1 MPWRVAK
8 RGECMRRLFILVWA
22 ALMLYIPVVAETASS
37 WEGTWK
43 TLTGESPVI
52 LEIAPD
58 GTVTLTRDGQ
68 TEAGRLEN
76 QETGTG
82 FRLGTETYTLRES
95 DDFLILEHRTDLE
108 VLVRDVYALPDTV
121 AASDMSEFDGLWT
134 ADYVL
139 VSGFRISLDA
149 ENMTISVRFA
159 SGKAELQLPE
169 LTESIVLESELR
181 DGSLAIVTYDAS
193 DSPVYTLRK
202 DGSMTREVNGM
213 LFHFNRSVPAEGAQ
227 Q

>member
-1 MPWRVAK
+1 
-8 RGECMRRLFILVWA
+8 MRRLFILVWA

-121 AASDMSEFDGLWT
+121 AASDISEFDGLWT

>member
-1 MPWRVAK
+1 
-8 RGECMRRLFILVWA
+8 MRRLFILVWA

>member
-1 MPWRVAK
+1 
-8 RGECMRRLFILVWA
+8 MRRLFILVWA

-159 SGKAELQLPE
+159 SGKAELHLPE

-213 LFHFNRSVPAEGAQ
+213 LFHFNRSVPTEGAQ

>member
-1 MPWRVAK
+1 
-8 RGECMRRLFILVWA
+8 MRRLFILVWA

-76 QETGTG
+76 QETGTS

-227 Q
+227 K

>member
-213 LFHFNRSVPAEGAQ
+213 LFHFSRSVPAEGAQ

>member
-76 QETGTG
+76 QETGTS

-227 Q
+227 K